1 MFSVFYDNFVRI
13 CNERGISTTDVRKS
27 LSISQSTMASWK
39 SRNLTPQYG
48 TVKKIADY
56 LGVDWTDLV
65 PEEKQK
71 DMVVT
76 HIKSKIAKNASWIEF
91 LSYYSQKGYE
101 FTPEENRLVTAFN
114 NMNSDGQGL
123 ALTTVE
129 VMSKNPRFS
138 LNQEGEDNAVDPQ
151 EDH

>member
-13 CNERGISTTDVRKS
+13 CKERGISTTDVRKS

-39 SRNLTPQYG
+39 SRKLTPQYG

-65 PEEKQK
+65 PEEKQR

-76 HIKSKIAKNASWIEF
+76 HIKRKIADNASWLEF
-91 LSYYSQKGYE
+91 YNYYSQKGYE
-101 FTPEENRLVTAFN
+101 FTSEESRLVTAFN
-114 NMNSDGQGL
+114 NMTFDGQGI
-123 ALTTVE
+123 ALYTVE
-129 VMSKNPRFS
+129 AMSKSPRFS
-138 LNQEGEDNAVDPQ
+138 LDQEGDDNAVNPQ
-151 EDH
+151 EDN